1 MSTTLFARR
10 ARRPKP
16 PAPEIETELQP
27 PPGVPEN
34 TGGGI
39 SSVLM
44 YAPMALGSLAM
55 VMMFVRPG
63 AGAFAYIGGGLM
75 VLSALG
81 MLVTQMLR
89 NSVTHKQKLNGHRR
103 DYIRYL
109 GQLRK
114 QARDALSAQRKA
126 ARWLHPDPNSLWSM
140 ALGYR
145 LWERRPAHDDFG
157 EVRLGLGTQRSTF
170 KLVSPS
176 S

>member
-1 MSTTLFARR
+1 MTTTLFARR

-16 PAPEIETELQP
+16 PGADSEIELQA
-27 PPGVPEN
+27 PPGVPED
-34 TGGGI
+34 TGGGL

-44 YAPMALGSLAM
+44 YAPMGLGSLAM

-63 AGAFAYIGGGLM
+63 SGAFAYIGGGMM
-75 VLSALG
+75 VLSAVG
-81 MLVTQMLR
+81 MLLTQMVR
-89 NSVTHKQKLNGHRR
+89 GSVTHKQKLNGHRR

-114 QARDALSAQRKA
+114 QVREALTAQQQA
-126 ARWLHPDPNSLWSM
+126 ARWTHPDPHALWSM

-157 EVRLGLGTQRSTF
+157 EVRIGLGTQR
-170 KLVSPS
+170 PR
-176 S
+176 